1 MPKKRLVQTTLKFF
15 TYTKHR
21 PVNEEKLEQERKKAK
36 EEHLKRIRELLNT
49 KPKQL
54 LKKKEKKEIVDA
66 VAREPPWG
74 NMPEMYPGQYQ
85 GKPFLPSSIPEQKT
99 ETENKST
106 GQNEL
111 GSLD

>member
-21 PVNEEKLEQERKKAK
+21 PVNEEKLEQERKQAK

-54 LKKKEKKEIVDA
+54 LKKKEKPKVVDT
-66 VAREPPWG
+66 VAKEPPWG

-85 GKPFLPSSIPEQKT
+85 GKPFLPTTAPQEQKSET
-99 ETENKST
+99 ETETEKS
-106 GQNEL
+106 N
-111 GSLD
+111 